1 MTNIRPKISVDY
13 KVHDTY
19 VRLVIAL
26 DDEYSESTIM
36 HEKILTSKTS
46 RPLFSI
52 PNSSLDD
59 LIDALIIYRDNLKLI
74 SQR

>member
-13 KVHDTY
+13 EVHDLL
-19 VRLVIAL
+19 VRLVIAP
-26 DDEYSESTIM
+26 DDEYPESTIL
-36 HEKILTSKTS
+36 HEKVLTSKTS

-59 LIDALIIYRDNLKLI
+59 LIDALIIYRDNLRLI